1 MRAGTHTHTP
11 KSRERVSGERSLASD
26 SRDGLFYSLLRKKKR
41 ILVIFIALLLLAITV
56 IVIIAI
62 IPLSSLLEKIVI
74 PLSLFWFA

>member
-26 SRDGLFYSLLRKKKR
+26 SRDGLFYSLLR

-74 PLSLFWFA
+74 PLSLFLFA